1 MSTSYP
7 GDGGDL
13 PSGKVA
19 KMLISYCVLLIAKIV
34 KIFHFVV
41 FKIREFKLPN
51 RLQFCIAPPTF

>member
-13 PSGKVA
+13 LSGKVA

-41 FKIREFKLPN
+41 FKLS
-51 RLQFCIAPPTF
+51 RLGNLNCRIDCSFV